1 MSEHIT
7 PVMYIDISGESGT
20 LILGLVLGLTVAE
33 VIIIAVI
40 VVLFTVMILEIANDF
55 YYTNKLID
63 YINQSSSLPLK
74 GDVNTPGRLYDNEGN
89 LKQKRW
95 YGEDGLP
102 IRDRDY
108 TDHEN
113 PKKHPLV
120 PHDHDWDFDYANDK
134 SPRSKER
141 EEPDYENYP
150 DD

>member
-1 MSEHIT
+1 MT
-7 PVMYIDISGESGT
+7 PVMYSDISGESGI
-20 LILGLVLGLTVAE
+20 LILGIAIGFTLLEVAIITV
-33 VIIIAVI
+33 VVVIAV
-40 VVLFTVMILEIANDF
+40 VLIFEIANDF

-63 YINQSSSLPLK
+63 YVSQSSSLPLK
-74 GDVNTPGRLYDNEGN
+74 GDVNIPARLYDNEGN

-113 PKKHPLV
+113 PKQHPLV
-120 PHDHDWDFDYANDK
+120 PHDHDWDFDHATDE
-134 SPRSKER
+134 SPRSKEG

-150 DD
+150 DNW